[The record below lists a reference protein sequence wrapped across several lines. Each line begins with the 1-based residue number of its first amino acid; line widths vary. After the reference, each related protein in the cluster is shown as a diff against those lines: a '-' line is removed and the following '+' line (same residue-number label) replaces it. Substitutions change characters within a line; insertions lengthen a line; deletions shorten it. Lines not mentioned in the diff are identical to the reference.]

1 MNYYPHLLIISGTSG
16 KSGKTSMA
24 CRLIEKFRDHRP
36 VAIKVSSHFHE
47 GAPGLI
53 TVDSGPGYTV
63 YEETDS
69 STEKDTSRMLRAGAL
84 RVFLVLAWEAD
95 VESVF
100 RNLID
105 KLPQGQPIIC
115 ESATI
120 RKYFEPGA
128 FIIMN
133 SDNPDKRQDVAELR
147 HFPHLEFSLQSVDDK
162 EIPVKFESGNWK

>member
-1 MNYYPHLLIISGTSG
+1 
-16 KSGKTSMA
+16 MA

-69 STEKDTSRMLRAGAL
+69 STEKDTSRMLKAGAL
-84 RVFLVLAWEAD
+84 KVFLVLAWEAD

-100 RNLID
+100 RKLID
-105 KLPQGQPIIC
+105 KFPEGQPVIC

-120 RKYFEPGA
+120 RKYFEPGV
-128 FIIMN
+128 FMIMD
-133 SDNPDKRQDVAELR
+133 SGNPDKRRDVVELQNL
-147 HFPHLEFSLQSVDDK
+147 PHLEFSLQSVDDK
-162 EIPVKFESGNWK
+162 EITVRFESGSWI